1 MIKKFFHYICV
12 LIACTLWTL
21 LLAGLIQ
28 VLIMVF
34 YHTNPLVF
42 YRSLINFW
50 NRGHILQGVDLAVIA
65 TILLM
70 VPLCFYGWYK
80 LYHFK
85 YLKLLTVPLNKIFNS
100 GFEGYV
106 APDVN
111 IKNLK
116 IEEKKSLDQFVKE
129 RLDQEKK
136 KTKTGNAAD
145 FRKEIIEKIQ
155 ETKK

>member
-1 MIKKFFHYICV
+1 MIKKFFHFICV
-12 LIACTLWTL
+12 LISCALWITTLIGLVQLIIL
-21 LLAGLIQ
+21 L
-28 VLIMVF
+28 V
-34 YHTNPLVF
+34 YHTTPLVF
-42 YRSLINFW
+42 YRSLANFW
-50 NRGHILQGVDLAVIA
+50 NRGNVLQGKDLIIIMI
-65 TILLM
+65 ILSM
-70 VPLCFYGWYK
+70 IPLCFYGWYK

-85 YLKLLTVPLNKIFNS
+85 YMKLLTVPLNKIFNS

-116 IEEKKSLDQFVKE
+116 IEEKKSLDQFIKE

-136 KTKTGNAAD
+136 KNKSGNATD

-155 ETKK
+155 ESNN